1 MFRKLSMY
9 SNTERTQLHMP
20 LKIGSSDA
28 LVACVFAHHFAEML
42 TNVHLGFMRQNAL
55 PRYA

>member
-28 LVACVFAHHFAEML
+28 LVACVFANDFAKML

-55 PRYA
+55 PRNT

>member
-1 MFRKLSMY
+1 M
-9 SNTERTQLHMP
+9 QLHMP

-28 LVACVFAHHFAEML
+28 LVACVFANDFAKML

-55 PRYA
+55 PRNT